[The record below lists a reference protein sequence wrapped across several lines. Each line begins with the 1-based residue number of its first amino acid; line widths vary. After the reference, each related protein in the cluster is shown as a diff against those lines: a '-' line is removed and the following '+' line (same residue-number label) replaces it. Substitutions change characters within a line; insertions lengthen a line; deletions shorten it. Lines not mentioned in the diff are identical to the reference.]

1 MTRRLSSSCGTPEAG
16 RGRPRSAASHEA
28 ILGATLELL
37 REEGYAGLTI
47 DGIAQRAGVGKQTI
61 YRWWKGK
68 PEVVLEAFATYASRE
83 IPLPDKGSVQA
94 DVDAFLA
101 TSFRKLNEGAAPVVR
116 GLMADAILDPQF
128 GELLREVFIARRRA
142 ALKTL
147 LQRGVERGEV
157 AADADLELAIDM
169 LFGPMWYRLLN
180 RHAPLNRRFA
190 AGLANSLMRGISADT
205 VR

>member
-1 MTRRLSSSCGTPEAG
+1 MTVTSTKDAG
-16 RGRPRSAASHEA
+16 RGRPRSVTSHEA
-28 ILGATLELL
+28 ILGATLDLL

-68 PEVVLEAFATYASRE
+68 PELVLEAFATYASRE
-83 IPLPDKGSVQA
+83 IPLPDKGSVEA
-94 DVDAFLA
+94 DVEAFLA

-116 GLMADAILDPQF
+116 GLMADAILDPEF
-128 GELLREVFIARRRA
+128 GDLLREVFIARRRA
-142 ALKTL
+142 ALKSL
-147 LQRGVERGEV
+147 LERGVERGEI
-157 AADADLELAIDM
+157 AANADLELAIDM

-190 AGLANSLMRGISADT
+190 TGLARNLMRGIAAAKT
-205 VR
+205 R